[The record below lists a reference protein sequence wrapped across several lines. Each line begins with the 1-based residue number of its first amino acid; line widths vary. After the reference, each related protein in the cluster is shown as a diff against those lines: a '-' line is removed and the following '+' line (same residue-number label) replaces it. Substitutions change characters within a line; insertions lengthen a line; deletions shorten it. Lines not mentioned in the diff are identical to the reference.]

1 MNQDMHSI
9 YTRAFN
15 KCLLWLFHTL
25 CCSCSLECPPSSQ
38 KPTKF
43 LSFFQTELDSHLLRE
58 VISVPTA
65 LSFGSQSTQGS
76 LLFVEPLLTMDL
88 RVWSS
93 VKGDWHRAG
102 SPSIKAWTSK
112 YGGWSQWIWFSWF
125 HQMEGN
131 GLKLMSR
138 QFLQLTVEEF
148 KKLAPVKA
156 RSFYGSYTFK
166 RAGQLNPEQQGC

>member
-9 YTRAFN
+9 WHRAFN

-25 CCSCSLECPPSSQ
+25 CCSCSWNVLLPPRNLPNSYHSSKLSLTLTSLERSFLSPPPS
-38 KPTKF
+38 P
-43 LSFFQTELDSHLLRE
+43 LAPRAPRAHC
-58 VISVPTA
+58 
-65 LSFGSQSTQGS
+65 S
-76 LLFVEPLLTMDL
+76 LWSLCWTMDL

-112 YGGWSQWIWFSWF
+112 YGGWSQWILFSWF

-148 KKLAPVKA
+148 KKLARQRHEV
-156 RSFYGSYTFK
+156 FYVHIPLRELAS
-166 RAGQLNPEQQGC
+166 